1 MAPVYAWLR
10 REIGVDVD
18 EARARDMASEI
29 QVAPAARVAEL
40 PAAVDELVAQAYQ
53 FPAGEAGSVTDD
65 GWIT

>member
-1 MAPVYAWLR
+1 MP
-10 REIGVDVD
+10 G
-18 EARARDMASEI
+18 EI
-29 QVAPAARVAEL
+29 QVAPPAGVAEL

>member
-1 MAPVYAWLR
+1 MAPVGAGLR
-10 REIGVDVD
+10 REIGVDVE
-18 EARARDMASEI
+18 EARARNMPGEI
-29 QVAPAARVAEL
+29 QVAPPAGVAEL